1 MLSAASRCT
10 IRSCRR
16 PCCRNGG
23 LQVPPMPCAAISIVS
38 PSAVPSSTC
47 SRRWRPGLGPFRP
60 QPPTS
65 TPASA
70 ASSLGAASPGGWKD
84 LAAHLAEPDPVAV
97 ALAPAG
103 DDDLVAILEKG
114 ARRPAAKRERP
125 LPVPRQFE
133 EAPPGVLAAAA
144 DGARAQQIAHLQ
156 VAAGDSMVREL
167 LRHAPV
173 QVAEIGAAERR
184 RVAAPR
190 PQAQRELD
198 GEG

>member
-1 MLSAASRCT
+1 
-10 IRSCRR
+10 
-16 PCCRNGG
+16 G
-23 LQVPPMPCAAISIVS
+23 
-38 PSAVPSSTC
+38 
-47 SRRWRPGLGPFRP
+47 
-60 QPPTS
+60 
-65 TPASA
+65 

-114 ARRPAAKRERP
+114 ARRPAAERKRP

-133 EAPPGVLAAAA
+133 EAAPGVLAAAA

-156 VAAGDSMVREL
+156 VAAGDGMVREL

-173 QVAEIGAAERR
+173 KVAEIGAAERR

-198 GEG
+198 GEGLRARLRKVWQRPRLLRRPGDAK